1 MPYPR
6 NRRRLAK
13 LAGRDERDLWP
24 DVDVIHGPGDVRLV
38 GPHRWAVPREEWI
51 RLFASATR
59 EVGILVYSGLFLA
72 EDAGVRAVLA
82 DKARAGVRVR
92 ILLGDPESANVT
104 QRGTDEGIDH
114 AMAAKIRNAL
124 ALYRPL
130 RDLDG
135 VEIRLHGTVLYTSI
149 YRADDELLVNLHA
162 YGMGAAQAPVFRVHG
177 DRPTTSPASI
187 STASSASGKTQGP
200 LTFKAPDAPGDRDVL
215 RDPPDEVETFRAY
228 GSAWCDQAA
237 NDVTWR
243 PGGRKGRSRK
253 DVTSRRDRPAGPARA
268 RLRSAGIRAERGPD
282 RAALL
287 VYKPGASLPIWVF
300 VGYGGRSFSWHS
312 GRRCHPV
319 TDIDGAAKALAAYL
333 RGEEPQVPAR

>member
-1 MPYPR
+1 MNRALRSALADADLSEVDVAAHLGVDPKTVRAWISGRVPYPR

-24 DVDVIHGPGDVRLV
+24 DVDAVHGPGDTRLV
-38 GPHRWAVPREEWI
+38 CPHRWAVPREEWI
-51 RLFASATR
+51 RLFTSATR

-82 DKARAGVRVR
+82 DKARAGVHVR

-104 QRGTDEGIDH
+104 QRGTDEGIDQ

-162 YGMGAAQAPVFRVHG
+162 YGTGAAQAPVFRVHG
-177 DRPTTSPASI
+177 AS
-187 STASSASGKTQGP
+187 A
-200 LTFKAPDAPGDRDVL
+200 GDVADLYLDSFERVW
-215 RDPPDEVETFRAY
+215 ENA
-228 GSAWCDQAA
+228 
-237 NDVTWR
+237 
-243 PGGRKGRSRK
+243 
-253 DVTSRRDRPAGPARA
+253 RPADIQ
-268 RLRSAGIRAERGPD
+268 SAGRAG
-282 RAALL
+282 
-287 VYKPGASLPIWVF
+287 
-300 VGYGGRSFSWHS
+300 
-312 GRRCHPV
+312 
-319 TDIDGAAKALAAYL
+319 
-333 RGEEPQVPAR
+333 